1 MVPNKVF
8 FKLDTEWSALH
19 LPTRPNGFAVLII
32 GDKTNFVEENTS
44 FWIQNYARS
53 QILEYLKDE
62 GYTVFYSNLY
72 GANWGNELSVKLAT
86 QLYHIVMKREIL
98 NKRIHILA
106 EGMGAL
112 TAMQLSK
119 KLQGE
124 IRSMAFLNP
133 CIDLAAH
140 IENERKSKFF
150 YKKLIKELAHAYQL
164 EDREVES
171 NIHKLIPQNQLL
183 PFPDIPIRIWHN
195 TNEKT
200 YTPEIHSKKYQT
212 DNKMV
217 KLSYH
222 ISENTYAFSRSIG
235 SFYKENEREL

>member
-1 MVPNKVF
+1 MVQNKQF

-19 LPTRPNGFAVLII
+19 LPKRPNGFAVLII
-32 GDKTNFVEENTS
+32 GDKTNFVEESSS

-72 GANWGNELSVKLAT
+72 GANWGNPASVKLAK

-98 NKRIHILA
+98 NTRIHILA

-119 KLQGE
+119 RMQGE

-133 CIDLAAH
+133 CIDLVAH
-140 IENERKSKFF
+140 IEHERKNKFF
-150 YKKLIKELAHAYQL
+150 YKKLIKEVAKAYHL
-164 EDREVES
+164 EEREVEFKIK
-171 NIHKLIPQNQLL
+171 NLAPKDNLVIPG
-183 PFPDIPIRIWHN
+183 IPIKIWHN
-195 TNEKT
+195 TNERT
-200 YTPEIHSKKYQT
+200 YTPEIHSKKYQSG
-212 DNKMV
+212 NEMV
-217 KLSYH
+217 TLSYH

-235 SFYKENEREL
+235 SFYKENEKEL

>member
-1 MVPNKVF
+1 MVQNKQF

-19 LPTRPNGFAVLII
+19 LPKRPNGFAVLII
-32 GDKTNFVEENTS
+32 GDKSNFVEESSS

-72 GANWGNELSVKLAT
+72 GANWGNPASVKLAK

-119 KLQGE
+119 RMQGE

-133 CIDLAAH
+133 CIDLVAH
-140 IENERKSKFF
+140 IENERKNKFF
-150 YKKLIKELAHAYQL
+150 YKKLLKEVAKAYHL
-164 EDREVES
+164 EEREVEFKIKDLAPKD
-171 NIHKLIPQNQLL
+171 NLVIPG
-183 PFPDIPIRIWHN
+183 IPIKIWHN
-195 TNEKT
+195 TNERT
-200 YTPEIHSKKYQT
+200 YTPEIHSKKYESG
-212 DNKMV
+212 NEMV
-217 KLSYH
+217 TLSYH

-235 SFYKENEREL
+235 SFYKENEKEL

>member
-1 MVPNKVF
+1 MVQNKYF

-44 FWIQNYARS
+44 YWIQNYARS

-72 GANWGNELSVKLAT
+72 GANWGNPASVKLAT
-86 QLYHIVMKREIL
+86 QLYHIIMKREIL

-112 TAMQLSK
+112 TAMQLSQ
-119 KLQGE
+119 KLNEE

-133 CIDLAAH
+133 CIDLVAH
-140 IENERKSKFF
+140 IDNERKNKFY
-150 YKKLIKELAHAYQL
+150 YKKLIKEIAQAYQL
-164 EDREVES
+164 DVRAVEM
-171 NIHKLIPQNQLL
+171 NIENLAPRDHLL
-183 PFPDIPIRIWHN
+183 FPNIPIKIWHS
-195 TNEKT
+195 TNERT
-200 YTPEIHSKKYQT
+200 YTPEIHSMKYQGANEKVT
-212 DNKMV
+212 
-217 KLSYH
+217 LSYH

-235 SFYKENEREL
+235 SYFKENEKEL

>member
-1 MVPNKVF
+1 MVQNKQF

-19 LPTRPNGFAVLII
+19 LPKRPNGFAVLII
-32 GDKTNFVEENTS
+32 GDKTNFVEESSS

-72 GANWGNELSVKLAT
+72 GANWGNPASVKLAK

-98 NKRIHILA
+98 NTRIHILA

-119 KLQGE
+119 RMQGE

-133 CIDLAAH
+133 CIDLVAH
-140 IENERKSKFF
+140 IENERKNKFF
-150 YKKLIKELAHAYQL
+150 YKKLLKEVAIAYHL
-164 EDREVES
+164 EEREVES
-171 NIHKLIPQNQLL
+171 KIKDIAPKESLAIPG
-183 PFPDIPIRIWHN
+183 IPIKIWHN
-195 TNEKT
+195 TNERT
-200 YTPEIHSKKYQT
+200 YTPEIHSKKYQSGNELVT
-212 DNKMV
+212 
-217 KLSYH
+217 LSYH

-235 SFYKENEREL
+235 SFYKENEKEL

>member
-1 MVPNKVF
+1 MVQNKQF

-19 LPTRPNGFAVLII
+19 LPKRPNGFAVLII
-32 GDKTNFVEENTS
+32 GDKTNFVEESSS

-72 GANWGNELSVKLAT
+72 GANWGNPASVKLAK

-98 NKRIHILA
+98 NTRIHILA

-119 KLQGE
+119 RMQGE

-133 CIDLAAH
+133 CIDLVAH
-140 IENERKSKFF
+140 IENERKNKFF
-150 YKKLIKELAHAYQL
+150 YKKLLKEVAKAYHLEERDVEFKIKDLAPKDNL
-164 EDREVES
+164 V
-171 NIHKLIPQNQLL
+171 IPG
-183 PFPDIPIRIWHN
+183 IPIKIWHN
-195 TNEKT
+195 TNERT
-200 YTPEIHSKKYQT
+200 YTPEIHSKKYQSG
-212 DNKMV
+212 NEMV
-217 KLSYH
+217 RLSYH

-235 SFYKENEREL
+235 SFYKENEKEL

>member
-1 MVPNKVF
+1 MVQNKQF

-19 LPTRPNGFAVLII
+19 LPKRPNGFAVLII
-32 GDKTNFVEENTS
+32 GDKTNFVDESSS

-72 GANWGNELSVKLAT
+72 GANWGNPASVKLAK

-98 NKRIHILA
+98 NTRIHILA

-119 KLQGE
+119 RMQGE

-133 CIDLAAH
+133 CIDLVAH
-140 IENERKSKFF
+140 IENERKNKFF
-150 YKKLIKELAHAYQL
+150 YKKLIKEVAKAYHL
-164 EDREVES
+164 EEREVEFKIKDLAPKD
-171 NIHKLIPQNQLL
+171 NLVIPG
-183 PFPDIPIRIWHN
+183 IPIKIWHN
-195 TNEKT
+195 TNERT
-200 YTPEIHSKKYQT
+200 YTPEIHSKKYQSG
-212 DNKMV
+212 NEMV
-217 KLSYH
+217 TLSYH

-235 SFYKENEREL
+235 SFYKENEKEL

>member
-1 MVPNKVF
+1 MVQNKQF

-19 LPTRPNGFAVLII
+19 LPKRPNGFAVLII
-32 GDKTNFVEENTS
+32 GDKTNFVEESSS

-72 GANWGNELSVKLAT
+72 GANWGNPASVKLAK

-98 NKRIHILA
+98 NTRIHILA

-119 KLQGE
+119 RMRGE

-133 CIDLAAH
+133 CIDLVAH
-140 IENERKSKFF
+140 IENERKNKFF
-150 YKKLIKELAHAYQL
+150 YKKLIKEVAKAYHL
-164 EDREVES
+164 EEREVEFKIKDLAPKD
-171 NIHKLIPQNQLL
+171 NLVIPS
-183 PFPDIPIRIWHN
+183 IPIKIWHN
-195 TNEKT
+195 TNERT
-200 YTPEIHSKKYQT
+200 YTPEIHSKKYQSG
-212 DNKMV
+212 NEMV
-217 KLSYH
+217 RLSYH

-235 SFYKENEREL
+235 SFYKENEKEL

>member
-1 MVPNKVF
+1 MVQNKQF

-19 LPTRPNGFAVLII
+19 LPKRPNGFAVLII
-32 GDKTNFVEENTS
+32 GDKTNFVEESSS

-72 GANWGNELSVKLAT
+72 GANWGNPASVKLAK

-98 NKRIHILA
+98 NTRIHILA

-119 KLQGE
+119 RMQGE

-133 CIDLAAH
+133 CIDLVAH
-140 IENERKSKFF
+140 IENERKNKFF
-150 YKKLIKELAHAYQL
+150 YKKLIKEVAKAYHL
-164 EDREVES
+164 EEREVEFKIKDIAPKD
-171 NIHKLIPQNQLL
+171 NLVIPG
-183 PFPDIPIRIWHN
+183 IPIKIWHN
-195 TNEKT
+195 TNERT
-200 YTPEIHSKKYQT
+200 YTPEIHSKKYQSG
-212 DNKMV
+212 NEMV
-217 KLSYH
+217 TLSYH

-235 SFYKENEREL
+235 SFYKENEKEL

>member
-1 MVPNKVF
+1 MVQNKQF

-19 LPTRPNGFAVLII
+19 LPKRPNGFAVLII
-32 GDKTNFVEENTS
+32 GDKTNFVEESTS

-72 GANWGNELSVKLAT
+72 GANWGNPPSVKLAK

-98 NKRIHILA
+98 NTRIHILA

-112 TAMQLSK
+112 TALQLSK
-119 KLQGE
+119 RMRGE

-133 CIDLAAH
+133 CIDLVAH
-140 IENERKSKFF
+140 IENERKNKFF
-150 YKKLIKELAHAYQL
+150 YKKLLKEVAKAYHL
-164 EDREVES
+164 EEREVEFKIKDLAPKD
-171 NIHKLIPQNQLL
+171 NLAIQ
-183 PFPDIPIRIWHN
+183 DIPIKIWHN
-195 TNEKT
+195 TNERT
-200 YTPEIHSKKYQT
+200 YTPEIHSKKYESG
-212 DNKMV
+212 NEMV
-217 KLSYH
+217 TLSYH

-235 SFYKENEREL
+235 SFYKENEKEL

>member
-1 MVPNKVF
+1 MIQNKLF

-19 LPTRPNGFAVLII
+19 LPKRPNGFAVLIL
-32 GDKTNFVEENTS
+32 GDKNSFVEENS
-44 FWIQNYARS
+44 SYWIQNYARS

-72 GANWGNELSVKLAT
+72 GANWGNPGSVKLAT

-112 TAMQLSK
+112 TAMQVSK
-119 KLQGE
+119 KLKGE
-124 IRSMAFLNP
+124 IRSMAFINP

-140 IENERKSKFF
+140 IENEKNNKFF
-150 YKKLIKELAHAYQL
+150 YKKLIKEVAHAYQL
-164 EDREVES
+164 EEREVET
-171 NIHKLIPQNQLL
+171 NINKLIKWDNNS
-183 PFPDIPIRIWHN
+183 FPDIPIKIWSS

-200 YTPEIHSKKYQT
+200 YTPEIHSKKYES
-212 DNKMV
+212 NKMV
-217 KLSYH
+217 TLSYH

-235 SFYKENEREL
+235 SFYKENEKVL

>member
-1 MVPNKVF
+1 MVQNKQF

-19 LPTRPNGFAVLII
+19 LPKRPNGFAVLII
-32 GDKTNFVEENTS
+32 GDKTNFVEESSS

-72 GANWGNELSVKLAT
+72 GANWGNPASVKLAK

-98 NKRIHILA
+98 NTRIHILA

-119 KLQGE
+119 RMQGE

-133 CIDLAAH
+133 CIDLVAH
-140 IENERKSKFF
+140 IENERKNKFF
-150 YKKLIKELAHAYQL
+150 YKKLIKEVAKAYHL
-164 EDREVES
+164 EEREVEFKIKDLAPKD
-171 NIHKLIPQNQLL
+171 NLVIPG
-183 PFPDIPIRIWHN
+183 IPIKIWHN
-195 TNEKT
+195 TNERT
-200 YTPEIHSKKYQT
+200 YTPDIHSKKYQSG
-212 DNKMV
+212 NEMV
-217 KLSYH
+217 TLSYH

-235 SFYKENEREL
+235 SFYKENEKEL

>member
-1 MVPNKVF
+1 MVQNKQF

-19 LPTRPNGFAVLII
+19 LPKRPNGFAVLII
-32 GDKTNFVEENTS
+32 GDKTNFVEESSS

-72 GANWGNELSVKLAT
+72 GANWGNPASVKLAK

-98 NKRIHILA
+98 NTRIHILA

-119 KLQGE
+119 RMQGE

-133 CIDLAAH
+133 CIDLVAH
-140 IENERKSKFF
+140 IENERKNKFF
-150 YKKLIKELAHAYQL
+150 YKKLIKEVAKAYHL
-164 EDREVES
+164 EEREVEFKIK
-171 NIHKLIPQNQLL
+171 NLAPKDNLVIPG
-183 PFPDIPIRIWHN
+183 IPIKIWHN
-195 TNEKT
+195 TNERT
-200 YTPEIHSKKYQT
+200 YTPEIHSKKYQSG
-212 DNKMV
+212 NEMV
-217 KLSYH
+217 TLSYH

-235 SFYKENEREL
+235 SFYKENEKEL